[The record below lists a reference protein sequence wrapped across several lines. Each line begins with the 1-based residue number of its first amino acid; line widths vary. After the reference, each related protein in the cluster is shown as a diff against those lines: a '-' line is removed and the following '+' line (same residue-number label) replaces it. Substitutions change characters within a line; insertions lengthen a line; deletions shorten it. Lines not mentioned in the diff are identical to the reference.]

1 MKYGSSWNEA
11 DTIITLNIEIS
22 DKLNDLELLKY
33 YSFDNLGI
41 INMNNIANRHINII
55 KNLSK
60 LDTKNYFIKNTYIY
74 FYYENI
80 KPDVIVTLDDNI
92 ETT

>member
-22 DKLNDLELLKY
+22 DKLKDLELLKY

-41 INMNNIANRHINII
+41 INMNNIANRDINII